1 MTGTAV
7 VFSGLDWAVV
17 AAYFA
22 VNTAICVWCALQ
34 KEKNTEDYFLAS
46 RSAGWILIGS
56 SIFASN
62 IGAEH
67 LIGLAGSGAGS
78 GMAFA
83 HWELHSYLVLVLG
96 WIFAPFYLRAKIFTT
111 PEFLEKRYTPATR
124 TVLSLIFLV
133 SYILTKAS
141 VTIFAG
147 AFAIQTILGYQ
158 SLHLPLFGDVDFFW
172 FAAFSLVTI
181 TGIFVILGGMKSVLW
196 TEAMHVPV
204 LLTGSIVLLFV
215 GLAQIGGMD
224 ALRAAN
230 PETIHLWRPLS
241 TTPATQGFP
250 GFLFDPSSTPWLG
263 VLLCSPIIGLWYWCT
278 DQYIVQRVL
287 TAKDLREARRGTMFA
302 GYLKLAPVFI
312 FLLPGMIAVAL
323 YKQGVA
329 GFESIGANPQGAFPV
344 LVSNLLPI
352 GLRGLVLAGM
362 LSALMSALA
371 SLFNSTATLFTVD
384 FYKRLRPQS
393 SEGHLVFVGR
403 LATAIVILLGMAWIP
418 FLQDLGKGQLY
429 TYLQL
434 VQSLLAPSIA
444 AVFMLGIFSRGV
456 TPHSGLIGI
465 VTGFVVGMLRLVLQ
479 ATHEMYHIEW
489 PGVVQ
494 AFVDINWL
502 YFSFLLFVFTC
513 VLIFAVSAVTKKAS
527 PEQLAGLTY
536 GSVTQEQH
544 AATRA
549 SFGFWEIFHTGVI
562 LAIIAGIY
570 IYFW

>member
-7 VFSGLDWAVV
+7 TFSSLDWAIV
-17 AAYFA
+17 ALYFLA
-22 VNTAICVWCALQ
+22 NTAICIWCALA
-34 KEKNTEDYFLAS
+34 KERNTTDYFLAS
-46 RSAGWILIGS
+46 RSAGWFLIGS

-67 LIGLAGSGAGS
+67 LIGLAGSGADS

-96 WIFAPFYLRAKIFTT
+96 WVFAPFYLRANVFTT
-111 PEFLEKRYTPATR
+111 PEFLERRYTPATR
-124 TVLSLIFLV
+124 TVLSLIFFV

-158 SLHLPLFGDVDFFW
+158 TLQLPVLGEVDFFW
-172 FAAFSLVTI
+172 FAAFSLVTV
-181 TGIFVILGGMKSVLW
+181 TGVFVVLGGMKSVLW

-204 LLTGSIVLLFV
+204 LLTGSAVLLIV
-215 GLAQIGGMD
+215 GLAQIGGLD

-241 TTPATQGFP
+241 TTPATQGIP

-263 VLLCSPIIGLWYWCT
+263 VLLTSPIIGLWYWCT

-287 TAKDLREARRGTMFA
+287 TARDLREARRGTMFA
-302 GYLKLAPVFI
+302 AYLKLAPMFI

-323 YKQGVA
+323 YKQGA
-329 GFESIGANPQGAFPV
+329 PGFESIGENPQGAFPV
-344 LVSNLLPI
+344 LVSNLLPV

-403 LATAIVILLGMAWIP
+403 VATAVVILLGMAWIP

-456 TPHSGLIGI
+456 TPHSGLVGI
-465 VTGFVVGMLRLVLQ
+465 ITGFVVGMTRLVLQ
-479 ATHEMYHIEW
+479 ATHEMYGIEW
-489 PGVVQ
+489 PRLVQ

-513 VLIFAVSAVTKKAS
+513 ALIFAVSVFTKKAT

-536 GSVTQEQH
+536 GSVSKEQD

-549 SFGFWEIFHTGVI
+549 SFGFWEIFHTGVV
-562 LAIIAGIY
+562 LAIIAAIY

>member
-1 MTGTAV
+1 MSGTAV
-7 VFSGLDWAVV
+7 TFSSLDWTIV
-17 AAYFA
+17 ALYFVA
-22 VNTAICVWCALQ
+22 NTAICVWCALM
-34 KEKNTEDYFLAS
+34 KERDTTDYFLAS
-46 RSAGWILIGS
+46 RSAGWFLIGS

-67 LIGLAGSGAGS
+67 LIGLAGSGADS

-96 WIFAPFYLRAKIFTT
+96 WVFAPFYLRANIFTT
-111 PEFLEKRYTPATR
+111 PEFLERRYTPATR
-124 TVLSLIFLV
+124 TVLSLIFFV

-158 SLHLPLFGDVDFFW
+158 SVQLPVLGAVDFFW
-172 FAAFSLVTI
+172 FAAFSLVTV

-204 LLTGSIVLLFV
+204 LLTGSIVLLIV
-215 GLAQIGGMD
+215 GLSQIGGLD
-224 ALRAAN
+224 ALRTAN

-263 VLLCSPIIGLWYWCT
+263 VLLTSPIIGLWYWCT

-287 TAKDLREARRGTMFA
+287 TARDLREARRGTMFA
-302 GYLKLAPVFI
+302 AYLKLAPVFI

-323 YKQGVA
+323 FKQGA
-329 GFESIGANPQGAFPV
+329 PGFESIGANPQGAFPV
-344 LVSNLLPI
+344 LVSNLLPV

-393 SEGHLVFVGR
+393 SERHLVLVGR
-403 LATAIVILLGMAWIP
+403 LATAVVILLGMAWIP

-465 VTGFVVGMLRLVLQ
+465 VAGFVVGMLRLVLQ

-489 PGVVQ
+489 PQLVQ

-513 VLIFAVSAVTKKAS
+513 VLIFAVSAVTKKAP

-536 GSVTQEQH
+536 GSVTREQD

-549 SFGFWEIFHTGVI
+549 SFGFWELFHTGVV

>member
-1 MTGTAV
+1 MTETAV
-7 VFSGLDWAVV
+7 TFSPLDWTIV
-17 AAYFA
+17 ALYFVA
-22 VNTAICVWCALQ
+22 NTAICVWCALM
-34 KEKNTEDYFLAS
+34 KERDTADYFLAS
-46 RSAGWILIGS
+46 RTAGWFLIGS

-67 LIGLAGSGAGS
+67 LIGLAGSGADS

-96 WIFAPFYLRAKIFTT
+96 WVFAPFYLRANIFTT
-111 PEFLEKRYTPATR
+111 PEFLERRYTPATR
-124 TVLSLIFLV
+124 TVLSLIFFV

-158 SLHLPLFGDVDFFW
+158 SVQLPVLGEVDFFW

-181 TGIFVILGGMKSVLW
+181 TGVFVVLGGMKSVLW

-204 LLTGSIVLLFV
+204 LLTGSIVLLIV
-215 GLAQIGGMD
+215 GLSQIGGID

-263 VLLCSPIIGLWYWCT
+263 VLLTSPIIGLWYWCT

-287 TAKDLREARRGTMFA
+287 TARGLREARRGTMFA
-302 GYLKLAPVFI
+302 AYLKLAPVFI

-323 YKQGVA
+323 FKQGA
-329 GFESIGANPQGAFPV
+329 PGFESIGANPQGAFPV
-344 LVSNLLPI
+344 LVSNLLPV

-393 SEGHLVFVGR
+393 SERHLVLVGR
-403 LATAIVILLGMAWIP
+403 LATAVVILLGMAWIP

-456 TPHSGLIGI
+456 TPLSGLIGI
-465 VTGFVVGMLRLVLQ
+465 VSGFVLGMLRLVLQ
-479 ATHEMYHIEW
+479 ATHEMYGIEW
-489 PGVVQ
+489 PGPVQ

-513 VLIFAVSAVTKKAS
+513 VLIFAVSAVTTKAP

-536 GSVTQEQH
+536 GSVTREQD

-549 SFGFWEIFHTGVI
+549 SYGFWEIFHTAVV